1 MWWIKIIENLS
12 MQRAILISVL
22 MFFTIVSYSQDLNT
36 ILKKHLEAHGQ
47 ELWDQV
53 KTVVIDGEWVTQEFQ
68 KYPMKLTFK
77 SPNKIRIEGNWGG
90 KRYAEV
96 SNGKIAWAVAP
107 WTGTSKPQLMAPL
120 EHLIIENIYS
130 LGSSLKP
137 YANDVKLDGFLLYEG
152 ELLIKLSFEN
162 DYIKR
167 DFYIDKDDYK
177 LYWEVIE
184 SKVGSRLIIK
194 KQYEKYRDYQ
204 GLLTPTSVRVFT
216 KDSQKELIFENVSLG
231 LGASNSL
238 FEMP

>member
-1 MWWIKIIENLS
+1 
-12 MQRAILISVL
+12 
-22 MFFTIVSYSQDLNT
+22 
-36 ILKKHLEAHGQ
+36 
-47 ELWDQV
+47 
-53 KTVVIDGEWVTQEFQ
+53 
-68 KYPMKLTFK
+68 
-77 SPNKIRIEGNWGG
+77 
-90 KRYAEV
+90 
-96 SNGKIAWAVAP
+96 
-107 WTGTSKPQLMAPL
+107 
-120 EHLIIENIYS
+120 
-130 LGSSLKP
+130 
-137 YANDVKLDGFLLYEG
+137 
-152 ELLIKLSFEN
+152 LLIKLSFEN